1 MVPVQVFTERDTAAY
16 ANPCGISN
24 HCLLLQGLFAR
35 SGGQTMVPF
44 MFKKCLCFP
53 VWRIRIRTDPY
64 SGLYPLQGP
73 TYGAVVS
80 QNEQDPDPQQSEKSD
95 PDLH

>member
-1 MVPVQVFTERDTAAY
+1 MVSILVFTAAY

-35 SGGQTMVPF
+35 LGEQPLVPF
-44 MFKKCLCFP
+44 MFKKCLFFP

-64 SGLYPLQGP
+64 SDL
-73 TYGAVVS
+73 
-80 QNEQDPDPQQSEKSD
+80 DPQQSSNNCAVVARSLKI
-95 PDLH
+95 

>member
-1 MVPVQVFTERDTAAY
+1 MVSVQVFTAAY

-44 MFKKCLCFP
+44 MFKKCLFFP
-53 VWRIRIRTDPY
+53 GFRIRIRVRIRINL
-64 SGLYPLQGP
+64 SCWIQIRIQI
-73 TYGAVVS
+73 A
-80 QNEQDPDPQQSEKSD
+80 DPDPD
-95 PDLH
+95 PGGQK

>member
-1 MVPVQVFTERDTAAY
+1 VSVKKFTAAY

-35 SGGQTMVPF
+35 SGEQTRVPF

-64 SGLYPLQGP
+64 SDLDPHQSP
-73 TYGAVVS
+73 NYGAVETQNGAMEGRGRS
-80 QNEQDPDPQQSEKSD
+80 QMEACRIEMR
-95 PDLH
+95 LW